1 MGVKMRA
8 KKIIELLSVSLIYFI
23 VAFNLSQNPF
33 LIAGIFF
40 CTLISEYYSNVLHFI
55 WVTFLGDILW
65 GGPITLVVYMSF
77 LISAGKAKNG

>member
-8 KKIIELLSVSLIYFI
+8 KKIIELLNVSLIYFI

-55 WVTFLGDILW
+55 
-65 GGPITLVVYMSF
+65 
-77 LISAGKAKNG
+77 